1 VTGTPVQNG
10 LEDLGSLVAFLQVPM
25 LDSRLEFKQHI
36 IDPLVKRDG
45 SGASN
50 LRVLL
55 DSICLRRLNKL
66 LDLPDVND
74 ICEEIEF
81 SDIERQQYDT
91 AQTEMS
97 NEIKWQ
103 VNLEKSKRGYFGI
116 LELEMR
122 LRRMC
127 NHGTFERPP
136 PEDEVLQNYSISDST
151 ICDSCKAD
159 LSDAILMDSLCN
171 GHYTT
176 CGHLICSNCL
186 PRFEQALATAKDAKG
201 RVCPLCGEELPGD
214 YLVLSRAEAMLGQLG
229 RQQQVSTVSF
239 QADGFSSKINA
250 LLANVAKTNA
260 QDKRLGIRVF
270 K

>member
-25 LDSRLEFKQHI
+25 LDTRLEFKQHI

-55 DSICLRRLNKL
+55 DSVCLRRLNKL

-81 SDIERQQYDT
+81 SDIERQQYDN
-91 AQTEMS
+91 AHAEMS
-97 NEIKWQ
+97 NEIKRQ

-127 NHGTFERPP
+127 NHGTFERPR
-136 PEDEVLQNYSISDST
+136 PEDEVLQNYNTSDST
-151 ICDSCKAD
+151 ICDSRKVD
-159 LSDAILMDSLCN
+159 LSDAIVVDKSL
-171 GHYTT
+171 
-176 CGHLICSNCL
+176 
-186 PRFEQALATAKDAKG
+186 
-201 RVCPLCGEELPGD
+201 
-214 YLVLSRAEAMLGQLG
+214 
-229 RQQQVSTVSF
+229 
-239 QADGFSSKINA
+239 
-250 LLANVAKTNA
+250 
-260 QDKRLGIRVF
+260 
-270 K
+270 